1 MSQDEL
7 LDTFRKGAP
16 KRRTRR
22 IVGGHPGGFTVTDE
36 IARQT
41 PRIPESPAVI
51 LLPEPKPA
59 PAPTFEQ
66 IARDQKAHDRAI
78 AAKLPGARTPKK
90 KR

>member
-16 KRRTRR
+16 KRRTRHLA
-22 IVGGHPGGFTVTDE
+22 GGHPGGFTVTDE
-36 IARQT
+36 IARLT
-41 PRIPESPAVI
+41 PPIPESPSVMP
-51 LLPEPKPA
+51 LPEPKPG

-78 AAKLPGARTPKK
+78 AAKLPGARAPKK